1 MLLRCKKKFNSGY
14 TLLGKQQG
22 ENIMTDAIT
31 ATEMAQAQQAWGD
44 GIVAI
49 GKAFTD
55 KGNFVAAAQ
64 KHLDELYNFQAGEVL
79 FKPTKAA
86 KKQFRN
92 DIESALSYFVGGND
106 KFKEDHGFALQP
118 WTAVRF
124 ENVGKYLHD
133 DYAVA
138 MGNYF
143 FTQTDG
149 TEVKVEYTFGYN
161 TVDGR
166 LKINLHHS
174 SLPFR
179 A

>member
-1 MLLRCKKKFNSGY
+1 MA
-14 TLLGKQQG
+14 
-22 ENIMTDAIT
+22 DAIT
-31 ATEMAQAQQAWGD
+31 AEEVAQAQQIWGE

-55 KGNFVAAAQ
+55 KGDFVAAAEN
-64 KHLDELYNFQAGEVL
+64 HLDELYNFQAGEVL

-86 KKQFRN
+86 EAQFRN
-92 DIESALSYFVGGND
+92 DKESALSYFVGGND
-106 KFKEDHGFALQP
+106 KFAEDGGFAIHP
-118 WTAVRF
+118 WTNVRF
-124 ENVGKYLHD
+124 ENVATYLHG

-149 TEVKVEYTFGYN
+149 TDVKVEYTFGYN
-161 TVDGR
+161 KVDGK

-174 SLPFR
+174 SLPFSG
-179 A
+179 

>member
-1 MLLRCKKKFNSGY
+1 MSDR
-14 TLLGKQQG
+14 
-22 ENIMTDAIT
+22 IT
-31 ATEMAQAQQAWGD
+31 TEDVAQAQQLWAE

-49 GKAFTD
+49 GDAYTGKGDFIKAAED
-55 KGNFVAAAQ
+55 
-64 KHLDELYNFQAGEVL
+64 HLDTLYNFEAGDVL

-86 KKQFRN
+86 DAQFRP
-92 DIESALSYFVGGND
+92 DRESALSYFVGGND
-106 KFKEDHGFALQP
+106 MFAEDHGFAIQP
-118 WTAVRF
+118 WTKVRF
-124 ENVGKYLHD
+124 ENMGTYLHG

-161 TVDGR
+161 KMADGT

-174 SLPFR
+174 SLPF
-179 A
+179 AK

>member
-1 MLLRCKKKFNSGY
+1 MAD
-14 TLLGKQQG
+14 T
-22 ENIMTDAIT
+22 IT
-31 ATEMAQAQQAWGD
+31 AKDVAQAQQAWGD

-55 KGNFVAAAQ
+55 KSDFVAVAQ

-86 KKQFRN
+86 ETQFRN
-92 DIESALSYFVGGND
+92 DFESALSYFVGGND
-106 KFKEDHGFALQP
+106 KFAEDHGFAIQP
-118 WTAVRF
+118 WIKVRF
-124 ENVGKYLHD
+124 ENAGTYLHE

-149 TEVKVEYTFGYN
+149 IEVKVEYTFGYN
-161 TVDGR
+161 KVDGR

-174 SLPFR
+174 SIPFS

>member
-1 MLLRCKKKFNSGY
+1 MAD
-14 TLLGKQQG
+14 T
-22 ENIMTDAIT
+22 IT
-31 ATEMAQAQQAWGD
+31 AEEVEQAQQAWGD

-49 GKAFTD
+49 GKAFINKKD
-55 KGNFVAAAQ
+55 FIAAAE
-64 KHLDELYNFQAGEVL
+64 KHLDELYNFQSGEVL
-79 FKPTKAA
+79 FKPTKASET
-86 KKQFRN
+86 QFRN
-92 DIESALSYFVGGND
+92 DNESALSYFVGGND
-106 KFKEDHGFALQP
+106 KFAEDHGFAIQP
-118 WTAVRF
+118 WTSVRF
-124 ENVGKYLHD
+124 ENAGTYLHG

-161 TVDGR
+161 KVDGR

-174 SLPFR
+174 SIPFQ

>member
-1 MLLRCKKKFNSGY
+1 MADK
-14 TLLGKQQG
+14 
-22 ENIMTDAIT
+22 MIT
-31 ATEMAQAQQAWGD
+31 ADEVAQAQKVWGE

-55 KGNFVAAAQ
+55 GGDHVKAAEN
-64 KHLDELYNFQAGEVL
+64 HLDTLYAFQAGVVL

-86 KKQFRN
+86 ESQFRT
-92 DIESALSYFVGGND
+92 DRESALSYFVGGNA
-106 KFKEDHGFALQP
+106 KYSEDHGFAIHP
-118 WTAVRF
+118 WTNVRF
-124 ENVGKYLHD
+124 ENVATYLHG

-149 TEVKVEYTFGYN
+149 SEVKVEYTFGYLKGE
-161 TVDGR
+161 DGS

-174 SLPFR
+174 SVPFSS
-179 A
+179 

>member
-1 MLLRCKKKFNSGY
+1 MA
-14 TLLGKQQG
+14 
-22 ENIMTDAIT
+22 DAIT
-31 ATEMAQAQQAWGD
+31 AEEVAQAQQVWGE

-55 KGNFVAAAQ
+55 KGDFVGAAE
-64 KHLDELYNFQAGEVL
+64 KHLDVLYNFQAGDVL

-86 KKQFRN
+86 DAQFRN
-92 DIESALSYFVGGND
+92 DKESALSYFVGGND
-106 KFKEDHGFALQP
+106 KYGEDHGFAIHP
-118 WTAVRF
+118 WTNVRF
-124 ENVGKYLHD
+124 ENVGTYLHG

-161 TVDGR
+161 KVDGK

-174 SLPFR
+174 SLPFSG
-179 A
+179 

>member
-1 MLLRCKKKFNSGY
+1 MAD
-14 TLLGKQQG
+14 T
-22 ENIMTDAIT
+22 MIT
-31 ATEMAQAQQAWGD
+31 AEDVAQAQKEWGE

-55 KGNFVAAAQ
+55 KGDFVKAAEN
-64 KHLDELYNFQAGEVL
+64 HLDTLYDFQSGDVL

-86 KKQFRN
+86 DAQFRP
-92 DIESALSYFVGGND
+92 DREGALSYFVGGND
-106 KFKEDHGFALQP
+106 KYAEDHGFAIHP
-118 WTAVRF
+118 WTNVRF
-124 ENVGKYLHD
+124 ENMGTYLHG

-149 TEVKVEYTFGYN
+149 SEVKVEYTFGYN
-161 TVDGR
+161 KGADGK

-174 SLPFR
+174 SLPFSS
-179 A
+179 

>member
-1 MLLRCKKKFNSGY
+1 MGD
-14 TLLGKQQG
+14 
-22 ENIMTDAIT
+22 IIT
-31 ATEMAQAQQAWGD
+31 AEEIAAAQNIWGN

-55 KGNFVAAAQ
+55 KGDFVKAAEN
-64 KHLDELYNFQAGEVL
+64 HLDTLYAFEMGTVL

-86 KKQFRN
+86 DTQFRPTR
-92 DIESALSYFVGGND
+92 ESALSYFVGGND
-106 KFKEDHGFALQP
+106 SYKEDHGFAIHP
-118 WTAVRF
+118 WINVRF
-124 ENVGKYLHD
+124 ENSANYIHG

-149 TEVKVEYTFGYN
+149 TEVKVEYTFGYIKGA
-161 TVDGR
+161 DGI

-174 SLPFR
+174 SVPFSG
-179 A
+179 